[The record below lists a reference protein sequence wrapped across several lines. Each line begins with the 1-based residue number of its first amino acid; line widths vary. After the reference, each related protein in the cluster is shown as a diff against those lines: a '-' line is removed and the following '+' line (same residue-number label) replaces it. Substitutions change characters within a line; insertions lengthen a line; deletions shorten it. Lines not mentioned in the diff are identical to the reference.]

1 MSGACRPNFT
11 KPGTRVEQPS
21 VFNKFFFENY
31 NILPFSGVKAECL
44 WAGSENMPN
53 FVTFWP
59 TL

>member
-1 MSGACRPNFT
+1 MSGVCRPKFT

-21 VFNKFFFENY
+21 VLKVFFENY
-31 NILPFSGVKAECL
+31 NILPLSGVKAESL
-44 WAGSENMPN
+44 LAVSENMPN